1 MSCTITVVRVLWSS
15 VAVLVLLAPLVGC
28 QQPAKGEPPAQ
39 SSPEVR
45 REGDSEPDWTIGW
58 SQLKAGMDA
67 VEVLSLL
74 NGPQHIKVTKVNT
87 TWYYSDRRADGP
99 HVVFDT
105 RQMRVEGW
113 RSPQG
118 R

>member
-1 MSCTITVVRVLWSS
+1 MFQRKPIAIVLSLCWI
-15 VAVLVLLAPLVGC
+15 VGFTAC
-28 QQPAKGEPPAQ
+28 QQPSKVDQPAQ
-39 SSPEVR
+39 SSTEVDKQR
-45 REGDSEPDWTIGW
+45 GTEPAWTIGW
-58 SQLKAGMDA
+58 GQLKGGMDA

-74 NGPQHIKVTKVNT
+74 NEPKHVKVTKVNT

-105 RQMRVEGW
+105 RQMRVERW
-113 RSPQG
+113 RPPSS

>member
-1 MSCTITVVRVLWSS
+1 MYLRTSIALVMSLC
-15 VAVLVLLAPLVGC
+15 LLASITAC
-28 QQPAKGEPPAQ
+28 QQPPKGDQPAR

-45 REGDSEPDWTIGW
+45 KERYSEPGWTVGW
-58 SQLKAGMDA
+58 SQLKAGIDA

-74 NGPQHIKVTKVNT
+74 DEPKDIKVTKVNT
-87 TWYYSDRRADGP
+87 TWYYSDRRAEGP

-105 RQMRVEGW
+105 RQMRVDRW
-113 RSPQG
+113 RAPQS